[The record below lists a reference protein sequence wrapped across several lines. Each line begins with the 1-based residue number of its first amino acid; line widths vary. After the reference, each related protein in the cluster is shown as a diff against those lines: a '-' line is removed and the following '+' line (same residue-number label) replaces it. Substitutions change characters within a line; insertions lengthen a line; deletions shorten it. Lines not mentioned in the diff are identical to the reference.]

1 MSEKKW
7 RRRAIVVPA
16 NDYQPTKAE
25 MEEPITLDGNVPLDE
40 AVGRL
45 LQPVE
50 VDEIRVEDWR
60 SVAADE

>member
-1 MSEKKW
+1 MSEKK
-7 RRRAIVVPA
+7 RRQCTIVVPA
-16 NDYQPTKAE
+16 KDYQPTKAE

-50 VDEIRVEDWR
+50 VEEISAEDWLKR
-60 SVAADE
+60 RGR